1 MSKSI
6 DFIIHNFL
14 HILLSI
20 PKTVVFNF
28 KVLPILCA
36 VKFPFVVSYRVK
48 CKGINKKSFLVADP
62 KKLRTAS
69 CRIGFGNTVG
79 NCRESKKCEIIC
91 LGSGK
96 IVLNGTVGLSEGCI
110 LIASNAVLTF
120 GKNFRCNY
128 STTIDCAESNITFG
142 NDVVCGWNV
151 TFKNSDGHYI
161 VDRGGTFSL
170 WRNYNRESCLDL
182 FARHCSEKLLCW

>member
-96 IVLNGTVGLSEGCI
+96 
-110 LIASNAVLTF
+110 
-120 GKNFRCNY
+120 
-128 STTIDCAESNITFG
+128 
-142 NDVVCGWNV
+142 
-151 TFKNSDGHYI
+151 
-161 VDRGGTFSL
+161 
-170 WRNYNRESCLDL
+170 
-182 FARHCSEKLLCW
+182 